1 VCIPVQLEYVY
12 VAKMVQFFGG
22 LWILGWGI
30 PPFVGVGIG
39 PAADF
44 SRLGPNEY
52 PGELADPEYPNG
64 WEDELGVWVVRM
76 GGSVLLR
83 IILEMST

>member
-1 VCIPVQLEYVY
+1 
-12 VAKMVQFFGG
+12 MGG
-22 LWILGWGI
+22 GKVWPTGAGEMPTILRPILWILGWGI